1 VWAFIFPT
9 RVIQFLGRLDFGA
22 LMVQEAARTY
32 SRRPNFENAMTDTLP
47 DRLSQSSNSPYYNKE
62 LLERGIGIRF
72 NGTEKT
78 NVWEYCVSEGWIR
91 VVAGAALDRKGQPMT
106 MLLKGKV
113 EPYFDAAAPTRE

>member
-1 VWAFIFPT
+1 
-9 RVIQFLGRLDFGA
+9 
-22 LMVQEAARTY
+22 
-32 SRRPNFENAMTDTLP
+32 MTDTLP

-72 NGTEKT
+72 NGVEKT
-78 NVWEYCVSEGWIR
+78 NVWEYCVSEGWVR

-113 EPYFDAAAPTRE
+113 EPYFDAAQVKE